1 MSYFE
6 KKSRHPDHKGGGVN
20 PYGQPDHKIRFFFTG
35 SLMNLKFLSLHLSVS
50 PKIIIVTVSVYWFR
64 HNLEHDGLLH
74 EHGRVGISCE
84 GSWRGQVIIGMII
97 FFSTQQCII
106 SIYFQQIRSAWVW
119 WVCHPECQ
127 VKEKICKTHWF
138 GTIRCPLPTKQWNSA
153 CSGHP
158 FFKYSLSPTPDI
170 KEVELRYCL
179 WLWATFISNYLVSL
193 HLFLGFSLMKMK
205 KRSNLN
211 WKRRSGCMTRS
222 VWLTSSIFEKIFRAA
237 MDTSPLKT

>member
-1 MSYFE
+1 
-6 KKSRHPDHKGGGVN
+6 
-20 PYGQPDHKIRFFFTG
+20 
-35 SLMNLKFLSLHLSVS
+35 MNLKFLSRYLSVS

-64 HNLEHDGLLH
+64 HYLEHDGFLH

-138 GTIRCPLPTKQWNSA
+138 GTIMCPLPTKQWNSA

-170 KEVELRYCL
+170 KEVELKYMSLALSYFHLQLPCL
-179 WLWATFISNYLVSL
+179 TAS
-193 HLFLGFSLMKMK
+193 FLGFSLMKMK

-222 VWLTSSIFEKIFRAA
+222 VWLTSSICEKIFRTA